1 MSSSLQDYLA
11 KNYGSLA
18 DTGASD
24 SAKKSKKKDKRK
36 KHQQSTASYGANVV
50 IADDDDDIEDVNHSY
65 HDMTIPTLVSNT
77 PITGDSGGKKKS
89 KKKDKPKHSRN
100 SSWNPT
106 EHIAEDKDEEQPVV
120 AEGAELIAEY
130 NLRRQQENSELE
142 AEKQRLRE
150 LRRSQARQAAE
161 AAASQQSA
169 PSLPEPEAD
178 SQTSMR
184 YGLLT
189 AQVVK
194 EDSERARARHLHKL
208 QNASPETSGRNAETV
223 YRDPKTGKRIDI
235 AQEAMREEEKQRKAE
250 EMRRLQREWNK
261 GLVQQ
266 RARVETAEVDLDAE
280 RRAKEHWNDPARKF
294 LENKKTEKSRYP
306 EYKGDAPANRFGI
319 RPGYRWDGVDRS
331 NGFEAEYFRHQAT
344 ASSRRAES
352 YAYSVADL

>member
-1 MSSSLQDYLA
+1 MSSLQDYLA

-18 DTGASD
+18 DSGASD

-36 KHQQSTASYGANVV
+36 RPHTAASSYGANIV
-50 IADDDDDIEDVNHSY
+50 IADDDDVDDTNSNY
-65 HDMTIPTLVSNT
+65 QDMTFPALVSNASSST
-77 PITGDSGGKKKS
+77 SIKKS
-89 KKKDKPKHSRN
+89 KRKKDKSK
-100 SSWNPT
+100 SSWDLAEAAAQEEAD
-106 EHIAEDKDEEQPVV
+106 EHPVV

-130 NLRRQQENSELE
+130 NLRREQEAAQLE
-142 AEKQRLRE
+142 AEKQRQRE
-150 LRRSQARQAAE
+150 LRRTQALQAE
-161 AAASQQSA
+161 AAAAQQPTS
-169 PSLPEPEAD
+169 SLPEPEVD
-178 SQTSMR
+178 TQQQPMR

-208 QNASPETSGRNAETV
+208 QTASPETSGVNAETV

-235 AQEAMREEEKQRKAE
+235 AQEAAREEEKQRKAE
-250 EMRRLQREWNK
+250 ERRKMQREWNK

-266 RARVETAEVDLDAE
+266 RAAAAPSDVDLDAE

-294 LENKKTEKSRYP
+294 LENRKHDISKYP

-331 NGFEAEYFRHQAT
+331 NGFEAEYFRRQAA
-344 ASSRRAES
+344 ASSRKAER